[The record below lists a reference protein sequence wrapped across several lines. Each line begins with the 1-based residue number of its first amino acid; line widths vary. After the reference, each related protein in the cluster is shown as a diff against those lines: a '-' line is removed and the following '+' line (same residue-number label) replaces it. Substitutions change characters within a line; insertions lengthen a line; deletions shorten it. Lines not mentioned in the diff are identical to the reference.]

1 MSDPH
6 GQDGPDPTGNPW
18 TRLSRRVAYEN
29 PWVVVYHDEVTR
41 PDGNP
46 GIYGTVHFC
55 NRAIGVVALDAADRV
70 LLVGQYRY
78 PLDVYSWEIPEGGGP
93 IEEDPLTAARREL
106 EEETGYRAGR
116 VEQLIMFQPRA
127 GTVDAEY
134 FVYVG
139 RDPERVGEPTEV
151 NEAVRMEWVPLA
163 SVPGM
168 IAAGEIWNAGSLVA
182 LLRFLMKDS

>member
-1 MSDPH
+1 MGGEPGRWRTFGERTVYESPH
-6 GQDGPDPTGNPW
+6 VWLGRVDVELPGGERFWHDVI
-18 TRLSRRVAYEN
+18 RL
-29 PWVVVYHDEVTR
+29 H
-41 PDGNP
+41 
-46 GIYGTVHFC
+46 
-55 NRAIGVVALDAADRV
+55 RAAVMVLVDDADRV
-70 LLVGQYRY
+70 LLLWRHRFVQ
-78 PLDVYSWEIPEGGGP
+78 DSWGWEVPGGLVDEG
-93 IEEDPLTAARREL
+93 EEPAEAARREL

-116 VEQLIMFQPRA
+116 VEQLITFQPRA

-139 RDPERVGEPTEV
+139 RNPERLGEPTEV
-151 NEAVRMEWVPLA
+151 NEVSRVEWVPLA